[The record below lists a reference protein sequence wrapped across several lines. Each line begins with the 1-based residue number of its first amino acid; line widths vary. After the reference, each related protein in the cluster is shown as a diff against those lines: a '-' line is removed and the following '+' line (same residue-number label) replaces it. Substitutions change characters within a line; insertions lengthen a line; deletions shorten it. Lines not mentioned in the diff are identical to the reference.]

1 MILCANCGT
10 KLLRA
15 MGEETITTLEGAEMV
30 FRRTTD
36 YLVCT
41 SPECLRLYSVVRIRE
56 HEVLG
61 GTGDIELTAE
71 LSRIAKGP
79 VTGVPGNLELPTDD
93 PLPLEEHFEQ

>member
-15 MGEETITTLEGAEMV
+15 MGEETITTLEGSEMV
-30 FRRTTD
+30 FRRNTD
-36 YLVCT
+36 YLVCA

-56 HEVLG
+56 QEVLG
-61 GTGDIELTAE
+61 PGDIELTAE
-71 LSRIAKGP
+71 LARIAKGA
-79 VTGVPGNLELPTDD
+79 VGGVEGDLDVSQDD

>member
-1 MILCANCGT
+1 MVLCANCGT
-10 KLLRA
+10 QLLRA

-36 YLVCT
+36 YLVCS

-56 HEVLG
+56 SEMVG
-61 GTGDIELTAE
+61 GPGDLELTAE
-71 LSRIAKGP
+71 LAQIAKGP
-79 VTGVPGNLELPTDD
+79 EAGEALGLADPD